1 MAKKAE
7 KPAEKPPKKYKPF
20 RFIRLPEPMGLE
32 LDKIAARRFTTVT
45 EEVKQ
50 AVREYIE
57 RQTEKKS

>member
-1 MAKKAE
+1 MAKKSD
-7 KPAEKPPKKYKPF
+7 KPDKPPKKYKPF

-57 RQTEKKS
+57 RQAEKK